1 MPIVIFMAAVA
12 IAYIERTSIAHL
24 IPYIRKDLA
33 YDSAALGYVLSAF
46 GWGYVVALPVSGFII
61 TRFGHR
67 RVLAAGAIAWVVA
80 AAGFACATNLYEL
93 VVARF
98 ALGVAEAPL
107 FPLFVSWIA
116 ITSGRNSTSAKIGV
130 VEGMSYLGMAFSG
143 PLTVFAANNMG
154 WRAAYAGV
162 GLLALVVAAAALFL
176 PNKSEPHASK
186 SHSVTEPDDNSPF
199 RLPLISF
206 AACALGFLLYNF
218 CKAFHSTWLP
228 TILVESYGYTSASA
242 ASVTFIQSILAPG
255 ASVLSGLIS
264 AALLAQGLNL
274 ATARLLPMTLG
285 FGMGSLLAAIPL
297 VPSVVAPLVISSFVG
312 VISTSALI
320 WSVPGDISSRAAR
333 IAHVSGYLNAIAN
346 LGTIVSPLAVGYLL
360 IQPSGHANA
369 LILVGVA
376 SVCAIVSFLVGYS
389 VLAREISRAKRQ
401 LVWRS
406 GPAW

>member
-33 YDSAALGYVLSAF
+33 YDTAALGYVLSAF

-130 VEGMSYLGMAFSG
+130 VEGISYLGMAFSG

-186 SHSVTEPDDNSPF
+186 SHSVTESRDAQFAIPF
-199 RLPLISF
+199 TTH
-206 AACALGFLLYNF
+206 FLCGICNRI
-218 CKAFHSTWLP
+218 P
-228 TILVESYGYTSASA
+228 
-242 ASVTFIQSILAPG
+242 FIQFLQSVPFDMAADDSCRIIWLHVRIRSLGNIYPIYSGARCQRFESDSFRQCCSRKVSILRP
-255 ASVLSGLIS
+255 
-264 AALLAQGLNL
+264 
-274 ATARLLPMTLG
+274 R
-285 FGMGSLLAAIPL
+285 GSC
-297 VPSVVAPLVISSFVG
+297 
-312 VISTSALI
+312 
-320 WSVPGDISSRAAR
+320 
-333 IAHVSGYLNAIAN
+333 
-346 LGTIVSPLAVGYLL
+346 
-360 IQPSGHANA
+360 Q
-369 LILVGVA
+369 
-376 SVCAIVSFLVGYS
+376 
-389 VLAREISRAKRQ
+389 
-401 LVWRS
+401 
-406 GPAW
+406 